1 MPIGTGEVHLALL
14 KSCRMLSFPRNPQLY
29 SWILHHPHCVDLLFC
44 VSSSLLDLQNKLL
57 TTVEGVDAPSKM
69 PRAGLG
75 TQYSGEYFW
84 GTLNTIQRQLS
95 FACSRTSQSNTYG
108 VCVTASKSDF
118 DAAIVGSTVYRVS
131 SPTLEKLAASASI
144 ATVLAG
150 DDVKLYFDIHPSFSS
165 GTLMKSFSV
174 SIYMLCGEDCRGCA
188 AYRAM

>member
-1 MPIGTGEVHLALL
+1 
-14 KSCRMLSFPRNPQLY
+14 
-29 SWILHHPHCVDLLFC
+29 
-44 VSSSLLDLQNKLL
+44 
-57 TTVEGVDAPSKM
+57 M

-165 GTLMKSFSV
+165 GTLMKSFFSV
-174 SIYMLCGEDCRGCA
+174 DLYAVRRGLSWMRRLPCYVNEGGDTSFKCSTMLPFEGEYSILGKLQIQGSHEIIPVLFRLIA
-188 AYRAM
+188 V